1 MTGCPN
7 VVFLHGL
14 CDDGAMWSYQENALA
29 AEINSFAIDLVKQAT
44 VSECARYVLSKIP
57 DRFSLVGFSM
67 GGYVAFEIIRQAP
80 ERVDRL
86 ALISTSAR
94 SDTEER
100 AAQRKA
106 LIKKACNDYD
116 TTLDELLPPLLFQDS
131 PNTPIVLK
139 NIREMAYRIGSQS
152 FVRQLQICMSRPDSR
167 PDLPGIG
174 CPVVVVCGKNDT
186 VTPPDLAHEMA
197 DKIPNAKLV
206 LIDDCGHYSS
216 MEQERI
222 VTSVLREWLARS
234 LT

>member
-1 MTGCPN
+1 M
-7 VVFLHGL
+7 
-14 CDDGAMWSYQENALA
+14 
-29 AEINSFAIDLVKQAT
+29 KQAT

-174 CPVVVVCGKNDT
+174 CPVVV
-186 VTPPDLAHEMA
+186 ASA
-197 DKIPNAKLV
+197 
-206 LIDDCGHYSS
+206 
-216 MEQERI
+216 
-222 VTSVLREWLARS
+222 
-234 LT
+234 